1 MAALSS
7 RDIRALKILAAF
19 LVVAGLVAL
28 YVYVF
33 IPQQERLIKAREDL
47 AAAEMQLKADLIKL
61 NKAASAEENLK
72 LALSQLRAEEEL
84 IADEEKQAYFLRD
97 IEVMAKKH
105 GVKVD
110 SMRFVAGKP
119 VGRFLDVG
127 TYVEVTGSFAGVK
140 GFYDELEVLNRKLA
154 VRNFSFD
161 LQSEMVVLK
170 DGTSATKDV
179 LHSICNLSLFIR
191 PKGGV

>member
-28 YVYVF
+28 YIYVF
-33 IPQQERLIKAREDL
+33 IPQQERLVKAREDL
-47 AAAEMQLKADLIKL
+47 ATVEMQLRADLTRL
-61 NKAASAEENLK
+61 NKAASAEENMK
-72 LALSQLRAEEEL
+72 IALGQLRSEEEL
-84 IADEEKQAYFLRD
+84 VADEEKQAYFLRD
-97 IEVMAKKH
+97 IEAMAKKY
-105 GVKVD
+105 GVKID

-119 VGRFLDVG
+119 IGRFLDVG
-127 TYVEVTGSFAGVK
+127 TYVEVTGSYAGIK
-140 GFYDELEVLNRKLA
+140 GFYDALEVLNRKLA

-161 LQSEMVVLK
+161 LQTEMVMLK
-170 DGTSATKDV
+170 DGTSSTKDV

>member
-28 YVYVF
+28 YIYVF
-33 IPQQERLIKAREDL
+33 ISQQERLVKAREDL
-47 AAAEMQLKADLIKL
+47 ATVEMQLRADLTRL
-61 NKAASAEENLK
+61 NKAASAEENLNI
-72 LALSQLRAEEEL
+72 ALGQLRSEEEL

-97 IEVMAKKH
+97 IEAMAKKY
-105 GVKVD
+105 GVKID

-119 VGRFLDVG
+119 IGRFLDVG
-127 TYVEVTGSFAGVK
+127 TYVEVTGSYAGIK
-140 GFYDELEVLNRKLA
+140 GFYDALEVLNRKLA

-161 LQSEMVVLK
+161 LQTEMVMLK
-170 DGTSATKDV
+170 DGTSSTKDV
-179 LHSICNLSLFIR
+179 LHSICNLSIFIR